1 MGTELFD
8 GMHTFFPL
16 GMLGNRLSVH
26 HEKLTS
32 LLHRCLQN
40 LVSLQGR
47 SLQSRRKGVGG
58 YFSSCLGGA
67 ALGAG
72 PAQLSRGLI
81 FDRQA
86 ESISTLRSANKGR
99 SRTKKSPESKK

>member
-47 SLQSRRKGVGG
+47 SPQSRRKGVGG

-72 PAQLSRGLI
+72 PAQLSLRGLI
-81 FDRQA
+81 FDCQA
-86 ESISTLRSANKGR
+86 ESISTLRSANKRR
-99 SRTKKSPESKK
+99 SRTKKKSG